1 MNERMTVSNYQ
12 RSAPTELFLVR
23 PLSRKLKGQPFVMIV
38 VRLLSVRLSVTNVL
52 WLNGAR

>member
-1 MNERMTVSNYQ
+1 MTVSNYQ